1 MRWSGRRWPRSAS
14 SIACGS
20 RRLAATRAIS
30 IIAINLLV
38 LGFILLA
45 VGQTIASW
53 SADLVEGRRR
63 VRVFIVGAAAFYGG
77 MNAILAD
84 RDLQRWRVGRREC
97 RQHRRAGLVIVA
109 AICYAMMR
117 VDGAGTVCSAC
128 ADVASRGGRGA
139 ASRARRIKS
148 WSTR

>member
-1 MRWSGRRWPRSAS
+1 MSWCSGCSRARCSTIRFKLRWWHALVWAAVAAFSFVNCMW
-14 SIACGS
+14 IAPS
-20 RRLAATRAIS
+20 AATRAIS

-84 RDLQRWRVGRREC
+84 RDLRRRRVGRREC
-97 RQHRRAGLVIVA
+97 RQQRRAGL
-109 AICYAMMR
+109 
-117 VDGAGTVCSAC
+117 
-128 ADVASRGGRGA
+128 
-139 ASRARRIKS
+139 
-148 WSTR
+148 